1 MKKLLIVLL
10 TTILAFA
17 SAAFSAEIDDLAWN
31 ESNIKT
37 LRALDKAAVFRLVTD
52 GGPEAPSL
60 YDNGW
65 FEFDWHRAG
74 DGKYELAVVSA
85 TGPEI
90 ATLTIY
96 WQDASR
102 KVRSQDFYFP
112 PFYYRVQWYKGKEF
126 EDLNGDG
133 KDELI
138 LFDPIDHTERTGRR
152 IVPNGAWPQ
161 VFRLRDGQYVEASRD
176 FPGFYE
182 NEFLPQLDKEIS
194 SARKSVEDVA
204 ARKAKPHSGI
214 GPSDDFWLP
223 STRYL
228 AALIMSRDKV
238 LRFLGRDPT
247 AGLAQAREWMTSSD
261 PVMVDNARIVF
272 IDIGGHEED
281 VRASKLALDRL
292 SKDWLSKSW

>member
-65 FEFDWHRAG
+65 FEFGWHRAG

-90 ATLTIY
+90 ASLTIY

-102 KVRSQDFYFP
+102 KIRSQDFYFP
-112 PFYYRVQWYKGKEF
+112 PYGWPPYDDGQWYKGGEF
-126 EDLNGDG
+126 ADLNSDG

-138 LFDPIDHTERTGRR
+138 LFDPIDHTERPGRKFT
-152 IVPNGAWPQ
+152 PQ
-161 VFRLRDGQYVEASRD
+161 SCVASVFRLRDGQYVEA
-176 FPGFYE
+176 
-182 NEFLPQLDKEIS
+182 
-194 SARKSVEDVA
+194 
-204 ARKAKPHSGI
+204 
-214 GPSDDFWLP
+214 
-223 STRYL
+223 
-228 AALIMSRDKV
+228 
-238 LRFLGRDPT
+238 
-247 AGLAQAREWMTSSD
+247 
-261 PVMVDNARIVF
+261 
-272 IDIGGHEED
+272 
-281 VRASKLALDRL
+281 
-292 SKDWLSKSW
+292 